1 MGLLKAERSTSNY
14 RYYCHKDIELL
25 RYIEKRKATGLSLD
39 DIRREII
46 EKQSEEIDVQELR
59 IKMQDLE
66 KDVTQLL
73 KNMDINDPNNQ
84 QYLKKNVSHESLALI
99 QSLLLLLN

>member
-1 MGLLKAERSTSNY
+1 M
-14 RYYCHKDIELL
+14 
-25 RYIEKRKATGLSLD
+25 
-39 DIRREII
+39 
-46 EKQSEEIDVQELR
+46 QELR

-84 QYLKKNVSHESLALI
+84 EYLKKNVSHESLALI